1 MGSEF
6 WSPAPGGS
14 SSLDAVNGSMA
25 TRLLWPYSI
34 GNSGRDNNN
43 LDMEDDEKD
52 IENGM
57 REISQKLAT
66 ELVDDDF
73 AT

>member
-1 MGSEF
+1 
-6 WSPAPGGS
+6 
-14 SSLDAVNGSMA
+14 MA